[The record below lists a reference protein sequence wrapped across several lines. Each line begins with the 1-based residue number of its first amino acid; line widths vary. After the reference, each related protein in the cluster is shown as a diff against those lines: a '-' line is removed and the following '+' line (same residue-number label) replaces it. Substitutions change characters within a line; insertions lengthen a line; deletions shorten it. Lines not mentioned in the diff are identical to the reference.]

1 MNRVAKDYIDSN
13 LNTDSIINSL
23 LSNLCKADEEM
34 LPAPA
39 TVGNKLV
46 PDQAVNTTLEVLVQ
60 PVNESFASAFVE

>member
-13 LNTDSIINSL
+13 LNTDSIVNSL
-23 LSNLCKADEEM
+23 LSNLYKADEEM

-46 PDQAVNTTLEVLVQ
+46 PD
-60 PVNESFASAFVE
+60 